1 MKRPVQAAL
10 LLLSG
15 LGLLQAALFSDLYL
29 RYVKAGMKPLLIAS
43 GVILLG
49 LGAAQAW
56 TAFRKAP
63 HEGEHPPPRVAWLL
77 FLPAL
82 SLLLYAPPSLGAY
95 TAARET
101 PRATPA
107 DVSEADFDPLPAT
120 SPLPITL
127 GDFTHRV
134 QEDHTRVIEK
144 RTVLMTGFAT
154 PAAKGD
160 GWDLT
165 RLIINCCAADAQ
177 SVKVRMYGH
186 PAPRPNTWVTVTG
199 TWHRHG
205 TLGAASAEVALDV
218 RTLKKVP
225 RPTNSYMDALLPG

>member
-43 GVILLG
+43 GVILLI
-49 LGAAQAW
+49 LGATQAW
-56 TAFRKAP
+56 TAFRSAP

-101 PRATPA
+101 PRATAA
-107 DVSEADFDPLPAT
+107 DVSDADFDPLPAT
-120 SPLPITL
+120 SPLPSTL

-134 QEDHTRVIEK
+134 QQDHTKAIGK
-144 RTVLMTGFAT
+144 RTILMTGFAT

-186 PAPRPNTWVTVTG
+186 PSPKPNTWVTVTG
-199 TWHRHG
+199 TWHPHG
-205 TLGAASAEVALDV
+205 RLGTASAEVALDV
-218 RTLKKVP
+218 RTLKKVQ

>member
-82 SLLLYAPPSLGAY
+82 SLLLWAPPSLGAY

-101 PRATPA
+101 PRATAA
-107 DVSEADFDPLPAT
+107 DVSDADFDPLPAT
-120 SPLPITL
+120 SPLPLTL

-134 QEDHTRVIEK
+134 QEDRTRAIEK

-177 SVKVRMYGH
+177 SVKVRLYGH
-186 PAPRPNTWVTVTG
+186 PAPQPNTWVTVTG
-199 TWHRHG
+199 TWHPHG
-205 TLGAASAEVALDV
+205 TLGTTSAEVALDV